1 MQQTELLPVPLI
13 WSLPSQATGV
23 YLSRSWCVT
32 EQCVS
37 VSPNPSYKTGAD
49 FCLLDK
55 CSLSNQN
62 THQGPHTAF
71 PAVKSALVMLAWKSG
86 RARAWETWN
95 HLKDLNSTKG
105 FRLLLLACNLWP
117 EWPFGSLPLP
127 SSSAQQGT
135 HIPLLLP
142 SAQLKVMPDNL

>member
-13 WSLPSQATGV
+13 WSLPSQAAGV
-23 YLSRSWCVT
+23 YLSLSWCVT

-37 VSPNPSYKTGAD
+37 VSPNPSYKIGAD

-86 RARAWETWN
+86 WARAWEPWN
-95 HLKDLNSTKG
+95 HLKDLNSTKE
-105 FRLLLLACNLWP
+105 FKITTVSLWLVTRVAIRK
-117 EWPFGSLPLP
+117 FTIAFQLST
-127 SSSAQQGT
+127 ARHT
-135 HIPLLLP
+135 HTFVVAISPAK
-142 SAQLKVMPDNL
+142 SDAR